1 MESPE
6 SPELL
11 ELMQSPESSPPS
23 TRISIGLEQGA
34 DGYIWAHPLEAAG
47 FAGVGPTAGEALAG
61 FERGLV
67 DWLRFLSSIGEPVPP
82 PDAELELAVDEWI
95 ETDAKT
101 AIGESAALFA
111 ADVRALGDDELR
123 RGVRLLGDLR
133 GTLLA
138 RIRRIPRRDVES
150 ALEAPAEGGWT
161 IRQVLEEL
169 ARAQWW
175 TLSRLGASPMAETP
189 DSTIGRLDTA
199 MALVV
204 QHLGQLEPGRR
215 GARVELD
222 GEEWTPR
229 KVLRRLLWLEW
240 TLGRAASAALDHGTE
255 SA

>member
-1 MESPE
+1 MTTSP
-6 SPELL
+6 
-11 ELMQSPESSPPS
+11 

-34 DGYIWAHPLEAAG
+34 DGYLWVHPLDAAG
-47 FAGVGPTAGEALAG
+47 CAGVGASPGEALAA
-61 FERGLV
+61 FERDLNE
-67 DWLRFLSSIGEPVPP
+67 WLRFLASVGEPVPP
-82 PDAELELAVDEWI
+82 PDAELEIAVDEWI

-111 ADVRALGDDELR
+111 ADLRALGDDELR
-123 RGVRLLGDLR
+123 HGVRLLGDLR

-138 RIRRIPRRDVES
+138 RIRRIPRRGVDA
-150 ALEAPAEGGWT
+150 ALDAPAEGGWT

-175 TLSRLGASPMAETP
+175 TLGRLGASPMAETP

-204 QHLGQLEPGRR
+204 QHLGHLDADRR

-240 TLGRAASAALDHGTE
+240 TLGRAAAAALDHGE